1 MRHRRDRQP
10 IATTSTT
17 AVITCTATGIQP
29 SIKDIPGQ
37 SSMIETP
44 GLQQPGDWHRPL

>member
-10 IATTSTT
+10 IATTSAT
-17 AVITCTATGIQP
+17 AVITCTVTGTQP
-29 SIKDIPGQ
+29 CIKDIPGQ

-44 GLQQPGDWHRPL
+44 GYNGLAIGTT

>member
-17 AVITCTATGIQP
+17 EVITCTVTGTQP
-29 SIKDIPGQ
+29 CNDG
-37 SSMIETP
+37 
-44 GLQQPGDWHRPL
+44 GDHLHRHRHPAM